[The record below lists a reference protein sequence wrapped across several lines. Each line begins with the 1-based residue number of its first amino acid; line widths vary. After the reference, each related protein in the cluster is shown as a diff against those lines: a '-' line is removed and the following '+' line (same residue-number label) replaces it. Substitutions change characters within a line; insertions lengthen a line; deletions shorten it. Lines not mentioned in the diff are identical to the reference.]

1 MKRGLPAPEPAWSFD
16 YPAYFSGGDLASSV
30 IAADVIVL
38 AKEFEAGALI
48 GLDPATGATRFERG
62 GVAALRDDRGALY
75 LMSIDAAPGT
85 FGGSYALIEVDPMT
99 GDPRRVVALDP
110 PLPSFPMARFAI
122 AGARLLVVTDGEL
135 AAYDLASGQRAWL
148 VNAPEASHLFRP
160 ALLRDRVVVPGT
172 TYAAYALADGAPL
185 WKRAGECC
193 TALVSPD
200 GAHLYLR
207 TALAEGA
214 EVDDRGQTVH
224 AFAGS
229 VEAVADAWVAVKD
242 DTHLRVFRH
251 GGGAPVVALEAPGG
265 FGAIALHGDWLFY
278 FDSRDATLW
287 LHELVSGE
295 RVKLHQAHARLVVSP
310 DATGTAPAFVGD
322 PPVIAPPL
330 ALVLDWAVHAYRID
344 RGH

>member
-1 MKRGLPAPEPAWSFD
+1 MKLALPAPERAWSFE
-16 YPAYFSGGDLASSV
+16 YPAYFSGGDLAASV
-30 IAADVIVL
+30 IAPDVIVL

-62 GVAALRDDRGALY
+62 GVAALRDARGALY

-85 FGGSYALIEVDPMT
+85 FGGSYALIEVDATT

-122 AGARLLVVTDGEL
+122 AGERLLVITDGEL
-135 AAYDLASGQRAWL
+135 AAYELTSGKRAWL

-160 ALLRDRVVVPGT
+160 AILRDRVVLPGT
-172 TYAAYALADGAPL
+172 TYAAYALADGAAL
-185 WKRAGECC
+185 WKRPGECC

-207 TALAEGA
+207 TAIAEAA
-214 EVDDRGQTVH
+214 EVGADGKTRH
-224 AFAGS
+224 ALAGS
-229 VEAVADAWVAVKD
+229 VAAVADDWVAVTD

-251 GGGAPVVALEAPGG
+251 GSSAPALELDAPGG
-265 FGAIALHGDWLFY
+265 FGAVALDRDWLFY
-278 FDSRDATLW
+278 FDSRDATMW
-287 LHELVSGE
+287 LHDVTSGA
-295 RVKLHQAHARLVVSP
+295 RVKLHEAHARLVISP

-330 ALVLDWAVHAYRID
+330 AIVLDWSVHAYRID
-344 RGH
+344 RGR